1 MNVFRVS
8 FAIAALGAI
17 ILIGFLSFN
26 TSTKTDIESF
36 SELSGLEN
44 LRDSEGLTF
53 DSSSLIGKS
62 IVINFFASWCEPCR
76 REIIEIQ
83 RINDRSYKPDKASN
97 YLDEKSVVFVGI
109 NSGETDEVKAQ
120 QLITETKASYL
131 ILFGDDG
138 TLLQEVGAVGLP
150 FTIFVNTQGQIVGKH
165 LTAMAAD
172 DVFNL
177 LEKYFP

>member
-1 MNVFRVS
+1 M
-8 FAIAALGAI
+8 
-17 ILIGFLSFN
+17 
-26 TSTKTDIESF
+26 
-36 SELSGLEN
+36 
-44 LRDSEGLTF
+44 
-53 DSSSLIGKS
+53 
-62 IVINFFASWCEPCR
+62 
-76 REIIEIQ
+76 
-83 RINDRSYKPDKASN
+83 
-97 YLDEKSVVFVGI
+97 GI

-177 LEKYFP
+177 LEKYFS